1 MSSRL
6 IHGWSA
12 SALVAGSVAVAC
24 TGTLDSLPSHSSSTA
39 GTQSANAGSDGFG
52 SNGPSGGSSGAPDE
66 GSGGN
71 AEIPFEPVQARVYVA
86 KVKNLLLGL
95 PATEEEIA
103 AVDADPAALKDM
115 VDAWFV
121 RPEAQSKLGTF
132 FNKAFQQTQISQN
145 DFFDQLSVDNLTNLP
160 LFAQAQ
166 ESMSRTALK
175 IIADSKP
182 FTDTVTTHTFMMTP
196 TLMAFY
202 LALDQAQVDDA
213 GKQSMSLPMADG
225 TLVTTQSFWLTYQA
239 PLDPAAMP
247 VVPNNIPLTE
257 SLDPASPNF
266 MHFAVPSPFKC
277 SMPQLD
283 ETGHVLLDDKGNA
296 LKADV
301 TYNQR
306 KYTSVSAAFLGL
318 LGYATRNFVN
328 DPADPNGPPT
338 LTIPDDVPAEKKN
351 LYQYNCGGGV
361 SFTSPN
367 VTSQDV
373 IWRPV
378 TVRVAATGDKLT
390 PFYDLPTLRAADEI
404 VVRTPRVGY
413 FTTPAFFAN
422 WPTNN
427 SNQHRD
433 TLNQALIVGV
443 GRSINPVDKGTSTV
457 LDSGKDGQHSDPT
470 SPCYSCHQTMDPMRN
485 IFRQSFTYSYHTQHD
500 PGQVYSTASFD
511 YLGEKAKLESFDDF
525 ANALVDHPL
534 YANAWA
540 QKLCYYANSSAC
552 TEQDPEF
559 KRVVQAFVDSKY
571 DFHTLLLELFSS
583 PLVTGQTATKTWR
596 DVGETVSIARQD
608 HFCAALTNRLQLAT
622 SLCVGISDNTTRIAV
637 TNNIPL
643 DGYLRGAEA
652 PALSTDQ
659 TPFYRGATESLCAYA
674 AGLTVDKTKSRYDS
688 TKKDAAITDFVA
700 NIMGITAEDPNSAT
714 VTQLLTEHYDA
725 AIAAGAKPTDA
736 LKSTFIVACLSPTS
750 VAIGL

>member
-1 MSSRL
+1 
-6 IHGWSA
+6 
-12 SALVAGSVAVAC
+12 V
-24 TGTLDSLPSHSSSTA
+24 LPSSSSSSA
-39 GTQSANAGSDGFG
+39 GWASANAGSDSLGA
-52 SNGPSGGSSGAPDE
+52 NGGSSGTDDSDAA
-66 GSGGN
+66 
-71 AEIPFEPVQARVYVA
+71 AEIPFEPVPARIYVA

-95 PATEEEIA
+95 PASEEEIG
-103 AVDADPAALKDM
+103 AVEKDPAALQDM

-121 RPEAQSKLGTF
+121 RPEAQAKLGTF
-132 FNKAFQQTQISQN
+132 FSKAFQQTQISQN

-160 LFAQAQ
+160 MFAQAQ

-175 IIADSKP
+175 AIADGKP
-182 FTDTVTTHTFMMTP
+182 FTETVTTHTFMMTP
-196 TLMAFY
+196 TLMSLY

-213 GKQSMSLPMADG
+213 GKQTQSLPMPDG
-225 TLVTTQSFWLTYQA
+225 TISTTQAFWLTYQP

-247 VVPNNIPLTE
+247 VVPNNIPLSET
-257 SLDPASPNF
+257 LDPASPNF

-277 SMPQLD
+277 SMPQVD
-283 ETGHVLLDDKGNA
+283 DTGHVLVDDKGNA
-296 LKADV
+296 LKMDV

-306 KYTSVSAAFLGL
+306 KYASVSAAFLGL
-318 LGYATRNFVN
+318 FGYAPRNYVN
-328 DPADPNGPPT
+328 DPSDPNGPPT
-338 LTIPDDVPAEKKN
+338 LTIPADVPAEKKN
-351 LYQYNCGGGV
+351 LYQYNCNGGV
-361 SFTSPN
+361 AFTSPN
-367 VTSQDV
+367 VTAQDV

-378 TVRVAATGDKLT
+378 TVRVAGAGEKLT
-390 PFYDLPTLRAADEI
+390 PFYDLPTLRNVDEI

-422 WPTNN
+422 WATNN

-433 TLNQALIVGV
+433 TLNQALIVGL

-457 LDSGKDGQHSDPT
+457 LDTGKDGQHSDPT

-500 PGQVYSTASFD
+500 PAQVFSTATFD
-511 YLGEKAKLESFDDF
+511 YLGEKAQLNSFDDF
-525 ANALVDHPL
+525 AKALVEHPL
-534 YANAWA
+534 YASAWA
-540 QKLCYYANSSAC
+540 QKLCYYANSSGC
-552 TEQDPEF
+552 SEQDPEF
-559 KRVVQAFVDSKY
+559 KRVVQAFVDSNY
-571 DFHTLLLELFSS
+571 DFHKLVLELFSS
-583 PLVTGQTATKTWR
+583 PLVTGQEATKTWR
-596 DVGETVSIARQD
+596 EVGERVSIARQD
-608 HFCAALTNRLQLAT
+608 HFCAALTNRLQLPT
-622 SLCVGISDNTTRIAV
+622 SLCVGITDNTTRIAV

-674 AGLTVDKTKSRYDS
+674 ASLTVDKTKSRYDS

-700 NIMGITAEDPNSAT
+700 NIMGITASDPNSAT
-714 VTQLLTEHYDA
+714 VTQLLKEHYDA
-725 AIAAGAKPTDA
+725 AITAGAKPTDA

>member
-6 IHGWSA
+6 IHGYAA
-12 SALVAGSVAVAC
+12 SALVAGAVALAC
-24 TGTLDSLPSHSSSTA
+24 TGTLDVLPSQSSS
-39 GTQSANAGSDGFG
+39 SAGS
-52 SNGPSGGSSGAPDE
+52 SSAPGSSGSFGTGSAGLIDDSPDAA
-66 GSGGN
+66 

-95 PATEEEIA
+95 PATEEEIT
-103 AVDADPAALKDM
+103 AVEQDPAALKDM

-121 RPEAQSKLGTF
+121 RPEAQAKLGTF
-132 FNKAFQQTQISQN
+132 FSKAFQQTQITQI
-145 DFFDQLSVDNLTNLP
+145 DFFDQLSVDNLTSLP
-160 LFAQAQ
+160 MFAQAQ
-166 ESMSRTALK
+166 ESMARTALK
-175 IIADSKP
+175 AIADGKP

-196 TLMAFY
+196 TLMSLY

-213 GKQSMSLPMADG
+213 GKQSMSVPMPDG
-225 TLVTTQSFWLTYQA
+225 TLSTTQAFWLTYRA

-247 VVPNNIPLTE
+247 VVPNHIPLSET
-257 SLDPASPNF
+257 LDPASPNF

-277 SMPQLD
+277 SMPQVD
-283 ETGHVLLDDKGNA
+283 ETGHVLVDANGNA
-296 LKADV
+296 MKADV
-301 TYNQR
+301 LYNQR
-306 KYTSVSAAFLGL
+306 KYSSVSAAFLGL
-318 LGYATRNFVN
+318 FGYATRNYVN
-328 DPADPNGPPT
+328 DPTDTQGPPT
-338 LTIPDDVPAEKKN
+338 LTIPDDVPADKKN
-351 LYQYNCGGGV
+351 LYQYNCSGGT

-367 VTSQDV
+367 VTAQDV

-378 TVRVAATGDKLT
+378 TVRVAKDGEKLT
-390 PFYDLPTLRAADEI
+390 PFYDLPTLRAANEI
-404 VVRTPRVGY
+404 VVRTSRVGY

-422 WPTNN
+422 WATNN

-457 LDSGKDGQHSDPT
+457 LDTGKDGQHSDPT

-500 PGQVYSTASFD
+500 PAQVYSTASFD
-511 YLGEKAKLESFDDF
+511 YLGKKAELKSFDDF
-525 ANALVDHPL
+525 ANALIEHPL
-534 YANAWA
+534 YASAWT
-540 QKLCYYANSSAC
+540 QKLCYYANSSGC
-552 TEQDPEF
+552 SEEDPEF
-559 KRVVQAFVDSKY
+559 KRVVKAFTDSGY

-583 PLVTGQTATKTWR
+583 PLVTGQAATKTWR
-596 DVGETVSIARQD
+596 ELGETVSIARQD

-622 SLCVGISDNTTRIAV
+622 SLCVGITDNTTRIAV

-652 PALSTDQ
+652 PALSTAQ

-700 NIMGITAEDPNSAT
+700 NIMGITSADPNSAT
-714 VTQLLTEHYDA
+714 VTQLLTEHFDA
-725 AIAAGAKPTDA
+725 AVAAGAKPTDA
-736 LKSTFIVACLSPTS
+736 LKSTFIVACLAPTS

>member
-1 MSSRL
+1 
-6 IHGWSA
+6 
-12 SALVAGSVAVAC
+12 LVAGAVAVAC
-24 TGTLDSLPSHSSSTA
+24 TGTLDVLPSHSSS
-39 GTQSANAGSDGFG
+39 SAGS
-52 SNGPSGGSSGAPDE
+52 SSGGSDPL
-66 GSGGN
+66 GSGSSSPG
-71 AEIPFEPVQARVYVA
+71 AAGTDDTVEVPFEPVPARVYVA

-95 PATEEEIA
+95 PATEEEIT
-103 AVDADPAALKDM
+103 AVDQDPAALRDM

-121 RPEAQSKLGTF
+121 RPEAQAKLGTF
-132 FNKAFQQTQISQN
+132 FSKAFQQTQISQN
-145 DFFDQLSVDNLTNLP
+145 DFFDQLSVDNLSNLP

-175 IIADSKP
+175 TIAEGRP

-213 GKQSMSLPMADG
+213 GKQTSSVPLPDG
-225 TLVTTQSFWLTYQA
+225 TLSTTQAFWLTYQP

-247 VVPNNIPLTE
+247 VVPNNIPLSET
-257 SLDPASPNF
+257 LDPASPNF

-277 SMPQLD
+277 SMPQVD
-283 ETGHVLLDDKGNA
+283 DTGHVLVDDKGNA

-306 KYTSVSAAFLGL
+306 KYSSVSAAFLGL
-318 LGYATRNFVN
+318 FGYAPRNYVN

-351 LYQYNCGGGV
+351 LYQYNCSGGV
-361 SFTSPN
+361 AYTSPN
-367 VTSQDV
+367 VTAQDV

-378 TVRVAATGDKLT
+378 TVRVAGAGEKLT
-390 PFYDLPTLRAADEI
+390 PFYDLPTLRSADEI

-422 WPTNN
+422 WTTNN

-433 TLNQALIVGV
+433 TLNQALIVGL

-457 LDSGKDGQHSDPT
+457 LDTGKDGQHSDPT

-485 IFRQSFTYSYHTQHD
+485 IFRQAFTYSYHTQHD
-500 PGQVYSTASFD
+500 PAQVFSTASFD
-511 YLGEKAKLESFDDF
+511 YLGEKAKLDSFDDF
-525 ANALVDHPL
+525 ANALVQHPL
-534 YANAWA
+534 YASAWA
-540 QKLCYYANSSAC
+540 QKLCYYANSSGC
-552 TEQDPEF
+552 SEQDPEF

-583 PLVTGQTATKTWR
+583 PLVTGQVATKTWQS
-596 DVGETVSIARQD
+596 VGETVSIARQD

-622 SLCVGISDNTTRIAV
+622 NLCVGITDNTTRVAV

-652 PALSTDQ
+652 PALSTAQ

-674 AGLTVDKTKSRYDS
+674 ASLTVDKGKSRYDS

-700 NIMGITAEDPNSAT
+700 NIMGITSADPNSAT
-714 VTQLLTEHYDA
+714 VTQLLKEHYDA

>member
-6 IHGWSA
+6 IHGWAA
-12 SALVAGSVAVAC
+12 SALVAGAVAIAC
-24 TGTLDSLPSHSSSTA
+24 TGTLDVLPSQSSAGSSS
-39 GTQSANAGSDGFG
+39 S
-52 SNGPSGGSSGAPDE
+52 GSSSM
-66 GSGGN
+66 GSGGGDDSPDAA
-71 AEIPFEPVQARVYVA
+71 AEIPFEPVPARVYVA

-103 AVDADPAALKDM
+103 AVEQDPAALKDM

-121 RPEAQSKLGTF
+121 RPEAQAKLGTF
-132 FNKAFQQTQISQN
+132 FSKAFQQTQISQN
-145 DFFDQLSVDNLTNLP
+145 DFFDQLSVDNLSALP
-160 LFAQAQ
+160 MFAQAQ

-175 IIADSKP
+175 TIADGKP
-182 FTDTVTTHTFMMTP
+182 FTETVTTHTFMMTP
-196 TLMAFY
+196 TLMSLY

-213 GKQSMSLPMADG
+213 GKQTLSVPLPDG
-225 TLVTTQSFWLTYQA
+225 TLSTTQAFWLTYQP

-247 VVPNNIPLTE
+247 VVPNNIPLT
-257 SLDPASPNF
+257 DTIDQASPNF
-266 MHFAVPSPFKC
+266 MHFAVSAPFKC
-277 SMPQLD
+277 SMPQVD
-283 ETGHVLLDDKGNA
+283 DTGHVLLDANGNA
-296 LKADV
+296 MKADV
-301 TYNQR
+301 AYNQR
-306 KYTSVSAAFLGL
+306 KYSSVSAAFLGL
-318 LGYATRNFVN
+318 FGYATRNYV
-328 DPADPNGPPT
+328 ADPTDTNGPPT

-351 LYQYNCGGGV
+351 LYQYNCSGGTA
-361 SFTSPN
+361 FTAPN
-367 VTSQDV
+367 INAQDV

-378 TVRVAATGDKLT
+378 TVRVANAGEKLT
-390 PFYDLPTLRAADEI
+390 PFYDLPTLRSANEI

-422 WPTNN
+422 WTTNN

-433 TLNQALIVGV
+433 TLNQALIVGL

-457 LDSGKDGQHSDPT
+457 LDNGKDGQHSDPT

-500 PGQVYSTASFD
+500 PTQVFATASFD
-511 YLGEKAKLESFDDF
+511 YLGEKTALTSFDDF
-525 ANALVDHPL
+525 AKALIKHPL
-534 YANAWA
+534 YASAWA
-540 QKLCYYANSSAC
+540 QKLCYYANSSGC
-552 TEQDPEF
+552 SEDDPEF
-559 KRVVQAFVDSKY
+559 KRVVKSFVDSKY

-583 PLVTGQTATKTWR
+583 PLVTGQAATKTWR
-596 DVGETVSIARQD
+596 DLGERVSIARQD

-622 SLCVGISDNTTRIAV
+622 SLCVGITDNTTKIAV

-700 NIMGITAEDPNSAT
+700 NIMGITSADPNSAT

-736 LKSTFIVACLSPTS
+736 LKSTFIVACLAPTS

>member
-6 IHGWSA
+6 IHGWAA
-12 SALVAGSVAVAC
+12 SALVASAVAVAC
-24 TGTLDSLPSHSSSTA
+24 TGTLDVLPS
-39 GTQSANAGSDGFG
+39 QS
-52 SNGPSGGSSGAPDE
+52 SSGASGTGAGTSSSGAGALPDD
-66 GSGGN
+66 
-71 AEIPFEPVQARVYVA
+71 APDAATEIPFEPVQARVYVT
-86 KVKNLLLGL
+86 KVKNLMLGL
-95 PATEEEIA
+95 PATEEEIS
-103 AVDADPAALKDM
+103 AVEQDPSALRDM

-121 RPEAQSKLGTF
+121 RPEAQAKLGTF
-132 FNKAFQQTQISQN
+132 FSKAFQQTQISQN
-145 DFFDQLSVDNLTNLP
+145 DFFDQLSVDNLSNLP
-160 LFAQAQ
+160 MFAQAQ

-175 IIADSKP
+175 TIADGKP

-196 TLMAFY
+196 TLMSLY

-213 GKQSMSLPMADG
+213 GKQTLSVPMPDGSLS
-225 TLVTTQSFWLTYQA
+225 TTQAFWVTYQP

-247 VVPNNIPLTE
+247 VVPNNIPLSETM
-257 SLDPASPNF
+257 DPASPNF
-266 MHFAVPSPFKC
+266 MHFAAPSPFKC

-283 ETGHVLLDDKGNA
+283 DTGHVVLDSNGNA
-296 LKADV
+296 MKADV
-301 TYNQR
+301 AYNQR
-306 KYTSVSAAFLGL
+306 KYSSASAAFLALFGW
-318 LGYATRNFVN
+318 ASRNFVN
-328 DPADPNGPPT
+328 DPTDPNGPPT

-361 SFTSPN
+361 AYTSPN
-367 VTSQDV
+367 ITAQDV

-378 TVRVAATGDKLT
+378 TVRVAKAGEPLT
-390 PFYDLPTLRAADEI
+390 PFYDLPTLRSANEI

-413 FTTPAFFAN
+413 FSTPAFFAN

-433 TLNQALIVGV
+433 TLNQALIVGL

-457 LDSGKDGQHSDPT
+457 LDNGKDGQHSDPT

-485 IFRQSFTYSYHTQHD
+485 IFRQAYTYSYHAQHD
-500 PGQVYSTASFD
+500 PAQVYSTASFD
-511 YLGEKAKLESFDDF
+511 YLGEKTALTSFDDF
-525 ANALVDHPL
+525 ASALVKHPL
-534 YANAWA
+534 YASAWA
-540 QKLCYYANSSAC
+540 QKLCYYANSSGC
-552 TEQDPEF
+552 SEEDPEF
-559 KRVVQAFVDSKY
+559 KRVVKAFKDSDF
-571 DFHTLLLELFSS
+571 DFHKLLLELFSS
-583 PLVTGQTATKTWR
+583 PLVTGQAATKTWR

-608 HFCAALTNRLQLAT
+608 HFCAALTNRLQLTT
-622 SLCVGISDNTTRIAV
+622 SLCVGITDKTTQTAV

-652 PALSTDQ
+652 PALSTAQ

-674 AGLTVDKTKSRYDS
+674 ASLTVDKTKSRYDS

-700 NIMGITAEDPNSAT
+700 NIMGLTSADPNSAT
-714 VTQLLTEHYDA
+714 VTRLLTEHYDA

-736 LKSTFIVACLSPTS
+736 LKSTFIVACLAPTS

>member
-6 IHGWSA
+6 IHSWAA
-12 SALVAGSVAVAC
+12 SALVAGAVASAC
-24 TGTLDSLPSHSSSTA
+24 TGTLDVLPSPSASSAGASSASSGSSLSGSSSS
-39 GTQSANAGSDGFG
+39 SAA
-52 SNGPSGGSSGAPDE
+52 GAPDD
-66 GSGGN
+66 SPD
-71 AEIPFEPVQARVYVA
+71 AAVQVPFEPVPARVYVA

-95 PATEEEIA
+95 PATEEDIA
-103 AVDADPAALKDM
+103 EVEQDPSALRAK

-121 RPEAQSKLGTF
+121 KPEAQAKLGTF
-132 FNKAFQQTQISQN
+132 FSKAFQQTQISQN
-145 DFFDQLSVDNLTNLP
+145 DFFDQLSVDNLGNLP
-160 LFAQAQ
+160 MFTQAQ
-166 ESMSRTALK
+166 ESMARTALK

-196 TLMAFY
+196 SLMSLY

-213 GKQSMSLPMADG
+213 GKQTISLPMPDG
-225 TLVTTQSFWLTYQA
+225 TLSTTQAFWLTYQP

-247 VVPNNIPLTE
+247 VVPNNIPLSETM
-257 SLDPASPNF
+257 DPASPNF
-266 MHFAVPSPFKC
+266 MHFAVPAPFKC

-283 ETGHVLLDDKGNA
+283 ENGYVLVDASGNA
-296 LKADV
+296 MKADV
-301 TYNQR
+301 LYNQR
-306 KYTSVSAAFLGL
+306 KYTSISAAFLGL
-318 LGYATRNFVN
+318 FGYATRNYVS
-328 DPADPNGPPT
+328 DPTDANGPPT
-338 LTIPDDVPAEKKN
+338 LTIPEDVPPEKKN
-351 LYQYNCGGGV
+351 LYQYNCSGGS

-367 VTSQDV
+367 VTAQDV

-378 TVRVAATGDKLT
+378 TVRVANAGEKLT
-390 PFYDLPTLRAADEI
+390 PFYDLPTLRSTDEI

-413 FTTPAFFAN
+413 FSTPAFFAN

-433 TLNQALIVGV
+433 TLNQALIVGL

-457 LDSGKDGQHSDPT
+457 LDNGKDGQHSDPT

-500 PGQVYSTASFD
+500 PAQVFSSASFD
-511 YLGEKAKLESFDDF
+511 YLGEKAELTSFDDF
-525 ANALVDHPL
+525 ANALTNHPL
-534 YANAWA
+534 YASAWA
-540 QKLCYYANSSAC
+540 QKLCYYANSSGCA
-552 TEQDPEF
+552 EEDPEF
-559 KRVVQAFVDSKY
+559 KRVVKAFVDSKY
-571 DFHTLLLELFSS
+571 DFHTLLVELFSS
-583 PLVTGQTATKTWR
+583 PLVTGQTESKTWR
-596 DVGETVSIARQD
+596 DLGETVSIARQD

-622 SLCVGISDNTTRIAV
+622 SLCVGITDNTTRIAV

-652 PALSTDQ
+652 PALSTAQ

-674 AGLTVDKTKSRYDS
+674 ASLTVDKTKSRYDS
-688 TKKDAAITDFVA
+688 SKKDAAITDFVA
-700 NIMGITAEDPNSAT
+700 NIMGITSADPNSKS

-736 LKSTFIVACLSPTS
+736 LKSTFIVACLAPTS

>member
-24 TGTLDSLPSHSSSTA
+24 TGTLDVLPTHSSSTA
-39 GTQSANAGSDGFG
+39 GTLANAGSDSFD
-52 SNGPSGGSSGAPDE
+52 SGGSSGAD

-95 PATEEEIA
+95 PATEEEIS

-121 RPEAQSKLGTF
+121 RPEAQAKLGTF
-132 FNKAFQQTQISQN
+132 FNKAFQQTQITQN

-175 IIADSKP
+175 IIADGKP

-196 TLMAFY
+196 TLMSFY

-213 GKQSMSLPMADG
+213 GKQTISVPLPDG
-225 TLVTTQSFWLTYQA
+225 TLSTTQAFWLTYQA
-239 PLDPAAMP
+239 PLDPTASP
-247 VVPNNIPLTE
+247 VVPNNIPLSET
-257 SLDPASPNF
+257 LDPANPNF

-301 TYNQR
+301 SYNQR
-306 KYTSVSAAFLGL
+306 KYSSVSAAFLGL
-318 LGYATRNFVN
+318 LGYATRNYVN

-351 LYQYNCGGGV
+351 LYQYNCSGGV

-367 VTSQDV
+367 ITSQDV

-378 TVRVAATGDKLT
+378 TVRVAAAGEKLT
-390 PFYDLPTLRAADEI
+390 PFYDLPTLRGADEI

-457 LDSGKDGQHSDPT
+457 LDTGKDGQHSDPT

-500 PGQVYSTASFD
+500 PGQIYSTASFD
-511 YLGEKAKLESFDDF
+511 YLGEKSKLESFDDF

-534 YANAWA
+534 YASAWT

-552 TEQDPEF
+552 SEQDPEF
-559 KRVVQAFVDSKY
+559 KRVVQAFVDAKY
-571 DFHTLLLELFSS
+571 DFHTLLTELFSS

-596 DVGETVSIARQD
+596 DVGERVSIARQD

-622 SLCVGISDNTTRIAV
+622 SLCVGITDNTTRIAV

-674 AGLTVDKTKSRYDS
+674 ANLTVDKTKSRYDS

-736 LKSTFIVACLSPTS
+736 LKSTFIVACLAPTS

>member
-12 SALVAGSVAVAC
+12 SALVAGAIAVAC
-24 TGTLDSLPSHSSSTA
+24 TGTLDVLPSHSSA
-39 GTQSANAGSDGFG
+39 GAPSANAGSDSALG
-52 SNGPSGGSSGAPDE
+52 SGSSTAGSSGAVDSPD
-66 GSGGN
+66 SGV
-71 AEIPFEPVQARVYVA
+71 EIPFEPVPARVYVA

-95 PATEEEIA
+95 PATEEEIS
-103 AVDADPAALKDM
+103 AVEQDPAALKDM

-121 RPEAQSKLGTF
+121 RPEAQAKLGTF
-132 FNKAFQQTQISQN
+132 FGKAFQQTQITQN

-160 LFAQAQ
+160 LFTQAQ

-175 IIADSKP
+175 VIADGKP
-182 FTDTVTTHTFMMTP
+182 FTETVTTHTFMMTP
-196 TLMAFY
+196 TLMALY

-213 GKQSMSLPMADG
+213 GKQSLSVPLPDG
-225 TLVTTQSFWLTYQA
+225 TLSTTQTFWLTYQP
-239 PLDPAAMP
+239 PLDPAAIP
-247 VVPNNIPLTE
+247 VVPNNIPLSET
-257 SLDPASPNF
+257 LDPASPNF

-283 ETGHVLLDDKGNA
+283 DTGHVLLDANGNA
-296 LKADV
+296 MKADV

-306 KYTSVSAAFLGL
+306 KYSSVSGAFLGL
-318 LGYATRNFVN
+318 LGYATRNFVS

-338 LTIPDDVPAEKKN
+338 LTIPEDVPAEKKN

-367 VTSQDV
+367 ITSQDV

-378 TVRVAATGDKLT
+378 TVRVAKSGEQLT
-390 PFYDLPTLRAADEI
+390 PFYDLPTLRAAEEI

-422 WPTNN
+422 WTTNN

-433 TLNQALIVGV
+433 TLNQALIVGL

-457 LDSGKDGQHSDPT
+457 LDTGKDGQHSDPT

-500 PGQVYSTASFD
+500 PAQIYSTASFD
-511 YLGEKAKLESFDDF
+511 YLGEKAALDSFDDF
-525 ANALVDHPL
+525 ANALVNHPL
-534 YANAWA
+534 YASAWA
-540 QKLCYYANSSAC
+540 QKLCYYANSSNC
-552 TEQDPEF
+552 SEQDPEF
-559 KRVVQAFVDSKY
+559 KRVVAAFVESKY

-583 PLVTGQTATKTWR
+583 PLVTGESATKTWR

-622 SLCVGISDNTTRIAV
+622 SLCVGITDNTTRIAV
-637 TNNIPL
+637 ANNIPV

-674 AGLTVDKTKSRYDS
+674 AGLTIDKNKSRYDS

-700 NIMGITAEDPNSAT
+700 NIMGITSADPNSET
-714 VTQLLTEHYDA
+714 VTQLLNEHYDA
-725 AIAAGAKPTDA
+725 AVAAGAKPTDA

>member
-12 SALVAGSVAVAC
+12 SALVAGAVAVAC
-24 TGTLDSLPSHSSSTA
+24 TGTLDVLPSSSS
-39 GTQSANAGSDGFG
+39 SSSSSAGS
-52 SNGPSGGSSGAPDE
+52 GASA
-66 GSGGN
+66 GL
-71 AEIPFEPVQARVYVA
+71 AEDPATEVPFEPVQARVYVA

-95 PATEEEIA
+95 PATEEDIA
-103 AVDADPAALKDM
+103 AVEQDKAALRGL

-121 RPEAQSKLGTF
+121 RPEAQAKLGTF
-132 FNKAFQQTQISQN
+132 FSKAFQQTQISQN
-145 DFFDQLSVDNLTNLP
+145 DFFDQLSVDALTNLP
-160 LFAQAQ
+160 LFTQAQ

-175 IIADSKP
+175 LIADGKP
-182 FTDTVTTHTFMMTP
+182 FTGTVTTHTFMMTP
-196 TLMAFY
+196 MLMSLY

-213 GKQSMSLPMADG
+213 GKQTLSVPMPDG
-225 TLVTTQSFWLTYQA
+225 TLSTTQAFWLTYQP

-247 VVPNNIPLTE
+247 VVPNNIPLSET
-257 SLDPASPNF
+257 LDPASPNF
-266 MHFAVPSPFKC
+266 MHFAVPAPFKC
-277 SMPQLD
+277 SVPQVD

-296 LKADV
+296 MKADV
-301 TYNQR
+301 LYNQR
-306 KYTSVSAAFLGL
+306 KYNSVSAAFLGL
-318 LGYATRNFVN
+318 FGFAIRNNNVI
-328 DPADPNGPPT
+328 DPADANGPPT
-338 LTIPDDVPAEKKN
+338 LTIPDDVPADQKN
-351 LYQYNCGGGV
+351 LYQFNCNGAATA
-361 SFTSPN
+361 FTSPN
-367 VTSQDV
+367 VTAQDV

-378 TVRVAATGDKLT
+378 TVTVVKDGAKLI
-390 PFYDLPTLRAADEI
+390 PFYDLPTLRNVDEI
-404 VVRTPRVGY
+404 FVRTPRVGY

-422 WPTNN
+422 WATNN

-443 GRSINPVDKGTSTV
+443 GRSINPIDKGTSTV
-457 LDSGKDGQHSDPT
+457 LDNGKDGQHSDPT

-500 PGQVYSTASFD
+500 PAQLFSTASFD
-511 YLGEKAKLESFDDF
+511 YLGEKAALESFDDF
-525 ANALVDHPL
+525 AKALIEHPL
-534 YANAWA
+534 YASAWA
-540 QKLCYYANSSAC
+540 QKLCYYANSSGC
-552 TEQDPEF
+552 SEDDPEF
-559 KRVVQAFVDSKY
+559 KRVVKAFVDSNY
-571 DFHTLLLELFSS
+571 DFHALVTELFSS
-583 PLVTGQTATKTWR
+583 PLVTGQEATKTWR
-596 DVGETVSIARQD
+596 NLGETVSISRQD

-622 SLCVGISDNTTRIAV
+622 SLCVGITDNTTKIAV

-700 NIMGITAEDPNSAT
+700 NIMGITSADPNSAT
-714 VTQLLTEHYDA
+714 VTQLLKEHYDA

-736 LKSTFIVACLSPTS
+736 LKSTFIVACLAPTS
-750 VAIGL
+750 VAVGL

>member
-6 IHGWSA
+6 IHGYAA
-12 SALVAGSVAVAC
+12 SALVAGAVAVAC
-24 TGTLDSLPSHSSSTA
+24 TGTLDVLPSQSSSSAGSSASSGSSSSGSSPVGTA
-39 GTQSANAGSDGFG
+39 GLLDDS
-52 SNGPSGGSSGAPDE
+52 PDAAVE
-66 GSGGN
+66 V
-71 AEIPFEPVQARVYVA
+71 PFEPVQARVYVA
-86 KVKNLLLGL
+86 KVKNLMLGL

-103 AVDADPAALKDM
+103 AVEQDPTALKDM

-121 RPEAQSKLGTF
+121 KPEAQAKLGTF
-132 FNKAFQQTQISQN
+132 FSKAFQQTQITQN
-145 DFFDQLSVDNLTNLP
+145 DFFDQLSVDNLTGLP
-160 LFAQAQ
+160 MFTQAQ

-175 IIADSKP
+175 TIADGKP

-196 TLMAFY
+196 TLMSLY

-213 GKQSMSLPMADG
+213 GKQSISVPLPDG
-225 TLVTTQSFWLTYQA
+225 TLSTTQAFWLTYRA

-247 VVPNNIPLTE
+247 VVPNNIPLSET
-257 SLDPASPNF
+257 LDPASPNF
-266 MHFAVPSPFKC
+266 MHFAVPSAFKC

-283 ETGHVLLDDKGNA
+283 ETGHVLLDANGNA
-296 LKADV
+296 MKADV

-306 KYTSVSAAFLGL
+306 KYNSVSAAFLGL
-318 LGYATRNFVN
+318 FGYAPRNYVN
-328 DPADPNGPPT
+328 DPADTNGPPT
-338 LTIPDDVPAEKKN
+338 LTIPEDVPAEKKN
-351 LYQYNCGGGV
+351 LYQYNCSGGV
-361 SFTSPN
+361 AFTSPN
-367 VTSQDV
+367 VTAQDV

-378 TVRVAATGDKLT
+378 TVRVAKAGEKLT
-390 PFYDLPTLRAADEI
+390 PFYDLPTLRSANEI

-422 WPTNN
+422 WTTNN

-433 TLNQALIVGV
+433 TLNQALIVGL

-457 LDSGKDGQHSDPT
+457 LDNGKDGQHSDPT

-500 PGQVYSTASFD
+500 PAQVFSTASFD
-511 YLGEKAKLESFDDF
+511 YLGEKAALTSFDDF
-525 ANALVDHPL
+525 AGALINHPL
-534 YANAWA
+534 YASAWA
-540 QKLCYYANSSAC
+540 QKLCYYANSGGCA
-552 TEQDPEF
+552 EADPEF
-559 KRVVQAFVDSKY
+559 KRVVKAFVDSNY
-571 DFHTLLLELFSS
+571 DFHTLMLELFSS
-583 PLVTGQTATKTWR
+583 PLVTGQVATKTWR
-596 DVGETVSIARQD
+596 DLGETVSIARQD

-622 SLCVGISDNTTRIAV
+622 SLCVGITDNTTKIAV

-700 NIMGITAEDPNSAT
+700 NIMGITSADPNSAT

-736 LKSTFIVACLSPTS
+736 LKSTFIVACLAPTS